1 MATIKSTLGLN
12 DVMTPTLRKINR
24 AMSMV
29 LDTFEAVQEASGQTF
44 NSASIAA
51 ARQEIGQANSLLD
64 AMEEEYKN
72 INNQQNRLNSA
83 IGKGTSAAGGFLGKV
98 KAIGAAFLGM
108 KGVNWIKESLGLS
121 DIQRNAEKQLSNVLN
136 NMGVEK
142 GAFEKL
148 TAKASALQ
156 GLTNYGDEALIGGA
170 AEFSTYMQDSDAVAV
185 MMETLTNY
193 AAGMSGGGEV
203 GYEEM
208 VQYATNLGK
217 ITTGSFDAM
226 TKKGFEFTDAQKK
239 IIENGSDMEKALT
252 ISEVINE
259 SWAGLA
265 NSMANTPQGKIIQLK
280 NTFGDMREE
289 LGTRIY
295 PAVMQ
300 LFDTISA
307 NSASIS
313 SIITGLS
320 KPINLV
326 INVLNKALKAA
337 SAVYNFFARNW
348 SKIAPIVGGI
358 VTAVVAYNAALLA
371 HKAYLAGAAVVQ
383 GIKTVAEY
391 AHAKAIMATVAAMG
405 SEATAAQLEAAGLTA
420 ETVAKASATV
430 AQTSFNTALWA
441 CPITWIIALLIAL
454 IVVFVMFTEQIMGAI
469 FWLGALFKNIGL
481 WIANCGI
488 AAWAVIKNVGLWF
501 ANLGLA
507 IWQVIKNIG
516 AWFGNLGQAVWAVI
530 QNVGAWFGNLG
541 MGVWNVLKA
550 AASNIATAFKNGWI
564 DIQIGFWSM
573 VDVIMQ
579 GVKKVAEF
587 ANKCLGWMGVNI
599 DTSGLDFAANKV
611 DELNSKKEEYKDI
624 SEAWEEGQKTFAYQD
639 VGAAMNTYAYG
650 DVGEAFNTNQ
660 LDWSSVGEGFN
671 TFDTFQSGWGS
682 EAYNAGAQVGAGIHD
697 WIDNTV
703 GGLFGGMTG
712 NAFDDVLGYGDTLDG
727 IAGDT
732 SDIADCGNK
741 TSEELAY
748 LRDIAEQEAI
758 NRFTTAEIKV
768 DFTSNNTISSDMDVD
783 GVFEQFER
791 ELSEAVETAAE
802 GDY

>member
-24 AMSMV
+24 AMGMV

-44 NSASIAA
+44 NSASIAV

-64 AMEEEYKN
+64 AMEEDYKN
-72 INNQQNRLNSA
+72 INKQQNRLNDA
-83 IGKGTSAAGGFLGKV
+83 IGKGTSAAGGFLNKIKG
-98 KAIGAAFLGM
+98 IGAAFLGM
-108 KGVNWIKESLGLS
+108 KGVSWIKESLGLS
-121 DIQRNAEKQLSNVLN
+121 DIQRNAERQLTNVLN
-136 NMGVEK
+136 NTGAEK
-142 GAFEKL
+142 GSFEML

-156 GLTNYGDEALIGGA
+156 GHTNYGDEALIGGA

-239 IIENGSDMEKALT
+239 IIENGTDMEKALT

-280 NTFGDMREE
+280 NAFGDMREE
-289 LGTRIY
+289 LGARIY

-313 SIITGLS
+313 GFITGLA
-320 KPINLV
+320 KPVNLV
-326 INVLNKALKAA
+326 INVLNKTVKAA

-348 SKIAPIVGGI
+348 SKIGPIVGGI
-358 VTAVVAYNAALLA
+358 VTAVAAYNAALLA

-391 AHAKAIMATVAAMG
+391 RHAKAIMAAVAAMG
-405 SEATAAQLEAAGLTA
+405 SEATAAELEAAGLGA

-441 CPITWIIALLIAL
+441 CPITWII
-454 IVVFVMFTEQIMGAI
+454 
-469 FWLGALFKNIGL
+469 
-481 WIANCGI
+481 
-488 AAWAVIKNVGLWF
+488 VGLLVLVAALGIYTNCVNDAYGLSLSFAGMLGGFLVGTLAVLGNVVIGAANNFIMCFDNIWNTVAAF
-501 ANLGLA
+501 ANFFANVFNNPVG
-507 IWQVIKNIG
+507 
-516 AWFGNLGQAVWAVI
+516 AVWKLWEDLFTNAVDI
-530 QNVGAWFGNLG
+530 ILNVTKL
-541 MGVWNVLKA
+541 
-550 AASNIATAFKNGWI
+550 I
-564 DIQIGFWSM
+564 DS
-573 VDVIMQ
+573 
-579 GVKKVAEF
+579 
-587 ANKCLGWMGVNI
+587 L
-599 DTSGLDFAANKV
+599 
-611 DELNSKKEEYKDI
+611 
-624 SEAWEEGQKTFAYQD
+624 
-639 VGAAMNTYAYG
+639 
-650 DVGEAFNTNQ
+650 FNTNWSEQ
-660 LDWSSVGEGFN
+660 LTNFRDDIVGKVRDKYGDEMDKNITVMERRSDYLDYINVDDAFNFGYDWGDSLWSGFN
-671 TFDTFQSGWGS
+671 PNMG
-682 EAYNAGAQVGAGIHD
+682 GIYD
-697 WIDNTV
+697 
-703 GGLFGGMTG
+703 
-712 NAFDDVLGYGDTLDG
+712 ALGYEGILDN
-727 IAGDT
+727 IANDT
-732 SDIADCGNK
+732 SDIVDSGSK

-768 DFTSNNTISSDMDVD
+768 DFTSHNTISSDTDVD
-783 GVFEQFER
+783 GIIEQFER
-791 ELSEAVETAAE
+791 EISEAVETAAE

>member
-29 LDTFEAVQEASGQTF
+29 LDTFEVVQEASGQTF
-44 NSASIAA
+44 DSASIAA
-51 ARQEIGQANSLLD
+51 SRQEIGQANSLLD
-64 AMEEEYKN
+64 AMEEDYKN
-72 INNQQNRLNSA
+72 INNQQNRLNNA
-83 IGKGTSAAGGFLGKV
+83 IGKGTSAAGGLLSKIKG
-98 KAIGAAFLGM
+98 IGAAFLGM

-121 DIQRNAEKQLSNVLN
+121 DIQRNAERQLTNVLN

-148 TAKASALQ
+148 TSKASALQ
-156 GLTNYGDEALIGGA
+156 GQTNYGDEALIGGA

-226 TKKGFEFTDAQKK
+226 TKKGFEFTKAQQK
-239 IIENGSDMEKALT
+239 IIENGTDMEKALV
-252 ISEVINE
+252 ISDVINE

-280 NTFGDMREE
+280 NAFGDMREE

-295 PAVMQ
+295 PAIMQ
-300 LFDTISA
+300 LFDTIST
-307 NSASIS
+307 NSASLS
-313 SIITGLS
+313 GFITGLAG
-320 KPINLV
+320 PVNLV
-326 INVLNKALKAA
+326 VNVLNKAVKAA
-337 SAVYNFFARNW
+337 STVYNFFARNW

-358 VTAVVAYNAALLA
+358 VAAVAAYNAALLV

-383 GIKTVAEY
+383 GIKTVVEY
-391 AHAKAIMATVAAMG
+391 RHAKAIIASTAALG
-405 SEATAAQLEAAGLTA
+405 AEATADQLEAA
-420 ETVAKASATV
+420 AKAKATV

-454 IVVFVMFTEQIMGAI
+454 VVVFVMFTEQVMGAI
-469 FWLGALFKNIGL
+469 FWLGALFKNVGL

-516 AWFGNLGQAVWAVI
+516 AWFGNLGQAVWAII

-550 AASNIATAFKNGWI
+550 AASNVATAFKNGWI

-573 VDVIMQ
+573 VNVIMQ

-611 DELNSKKEEYKDI
+611 DELNSKKEEYADI

-639 VGAAMNTYAYG
+639 VGAAMNTYGYG

-660 LDWSSVGEGFN
+660 LDWGSVGEGFN
-671 TFDTFQSGWGS
+671 TFDTFQDGWGS

-697 WIDNTV
+697 WIDSTV
-703 GGLFGGMTG
+703 GGLFGNT
-712 NAFDDVLGYGDTLDG
+712 FDDALGYGDTLDD
-727 IAGDT
+727 ISGDT

-768 DFTSNNTISSDMDVD
+768 DFSSTNTISSDMDID
-783 GVFEQFER
+783 GVIEQFER
-791 ELSEAVETAAE
+791 ELSETIETAAE

>member
-64 AMEEEYKN
+64 AMEEEYNN
-72 INNQQNRLNSA
+72 INKQQNRLNDA
-83 IGKGTSAAGGFLGKV
+83 ISKGTSGAGGLLNKIKG
-98 KAIGAAFLGM
+98 IGAAFLGM
-108 KGVNWIKESLGLS
+108 KGVNWIKESLDLS
-121 DIQRNAEKQLSNVLN
+121 DIQRNAERQLTNVLKNTGAESGTFKQL
-136 NMGVEK
+136 
-142 GAFEKL
+142 
-148 TAKASALQ
+148 TTKAADIQ
-156 GLTNYGDEALIGGA
+156 GYTTYGDEALIGGA
-170 AEFSTYMQDSDAVAV
+170 AEFATYMQDSDAVAV

-226 TKKGFEFTDAQKK
+226 TKKGFEFTEAQKK
-239 IIENGSDMEKALT
+239 IIENGTDMEKALV
-252 ISEVINE
+252 ISDVINE

-265 NSMANTPQGKIIQLK
+265 KDMANTPQGKIIQF
-280 NTFGDMREE
+280 NNAFGDMREE
-289 LGTRIY
+289 LGARVY

-300 LFDTISA
+300 LFDTLNA
-307 NSASIS
+307 NLPSIS
-313 SIITGLS
+313 DFITGLS

-326 INVLNKALKAA
+326 INVINKALKAA

-358 VTAVVAYNAALLA
+358 VTAVAAYNAALLA

-391 AHAKAIMATVAAMG
+391 AHAKAVMKAAAALG
-405 SEATAAQLEAAGLTA
+405 TEATAADIAAAGLTA
-420 ETVAKASATV
+420 EQIAAAGATV
-430 AQTSFNTALWA
+430 AQGSFNTALWA

-573 VDVIMQ
+573 VNVIMQ

-599 DTSGLDFAANKV
+599 DTSGLDFAADKI
-611 DELNSKKEEYKDI
+611 DELNSKKDEYQDI
-624 SEAWEEGQKTFAYQD
+624 GEAWAEGQKTFAYQD
-639 VGAAMNTYAYG
+639 VGAAMNTYGYG
-650 DVGEAFNTNQ
+650 DVAEAFNTNQ
-660 LDWSSVGEGFN
+660 LDWSGVGEGFN

-697 WIDNTV
+697 WMDNTL
-703 GGLFGGMTG
+703 GGLFGTG
-712 NAFDDVLGYGDTLDG
+712 STLDDLFGYGDTLDD

-768 DFTSNNTISSDMDVD
+768 DFTSHNTISSDADVD
-783 GVFEQFER
+783 GVMEQFER

-802 GDY
+802 GDF